1 MGRRS
6 HTQRLSLWSNGLR
19 VGVWA
24 MLPDGT
30 AQLQYDPG
38 WMGSPK
44 GRPISTSLP
53 FLIGGQAHKGPAVL
67 NYFDNLLP
75 DNPAIRRRLGS
86 RFKTDSLEAFDL
98 LKAIGRDCVGALQL
112 LGEDEEP
119 QGVERITATPL
130 DEAEVAH
137 ILDRASSAP
146 GMGHDEP
153 EEGDLRLSLA
163 GMQDKTALLY
173 WGGRWMRPQGATPT
187 THILKL
193 PLGLLGR
200 DKIDFSHSV
209 DNEWLCLA
217 LMNAFGVDA
226 ARAEIARFGQHRVLA
241 VERFDRAVADGGK
254 WLLRLPQEDFC
265 QALGL
270 PPEKKYESDRGPGL
284 QDIAALLRQSVT
296 PERDVQALLRAQL
309 LFWMLR
315 APDGHAKNFSI
326 ALLPGGSFHLTPL
339 YDVVSAWPVVG
350 DGPNQWK
357 DKRIKLAMAMR
368 GKGSRYYDCSR
379 IERRHFNNTARHIGY
394 AEDMEHI
401 IEETLALVEP
411 AIGAVES
418 RLPEGFSA
426 QVARRIFAGLRASA
440 KQLRKQPAL

>member
-19 VGVWA
+19 VGIWS
-24 MLPDGT
+24 MPPDGT
-30 AQLQYDPG
+30 AQLQYAPE

-130 DEAEVAH
+130 AEAEVAH

-146 GMGHDEP
+146 GLGRDEP

-163 GMQDKTALLY
+163 GMQDKTALLF
-173 WGGRWMRPQGATPT
+173 WRGRWMRPQGVTPT

-200 DKIDFSHSV
+200 DKIDFTHSV

-217 LMNAFGVDA
+217 LMKVFGVDA
-226 ARAEIARFGQHRVLA
+226 ANAEIVRFGQHRVLA
-241 VERFDRAVADGGK
+241 VERFDRAVAEGGK

-265 QALGL
+265 QAFGL
-270 PPEKKYESDRGPGL
+270 PPEKKYESDGGPGL
-284 QDIAALLRQSVT
+284 RDIAALLRQSAT
-296 PERDVQALLRAQL
+296 SGQDVQALLRAQL

-315 APDGHAKNFSI
+315 APDGHAKNYSI

-357 DKRIKLAMAMR
+357 GKHIKLAMAMR
-368 GKGSRYYDCSR
+368 GESGRYYDCSR
-379 IERRHFNNTARHIGY
+379 IQRRHFNHTARHIGY
-394 AEDMEHI
+394 AGDMEHI

-411 AIGAVES
+411 VIGAVES

-426 QVARRIFAGLRASA
+426 LVARRIFAGLRASA
-440 KQLRKQPAL
+440 KQLREQAAF